1 MAAIMRPP
9 NQDTDRASRPS
20 NSTESDDLQA
30 DLKRPRACEP
40 CRQLKVRCDPD
51 PDHPDGS
58 CKRCAKARRT
68 CIVTA
73 PTRKRQ
79 RKTDSR
85 VTELER
91 KIDALTATLQKTHGG
106 AIELSLQQQQQSPGL
121 SRTSRREDHPDSR
134 RWIPQDSHGMKRS
147 HDEAVSRHYSTTS
160 PPTEHVHR
168 ASTSKWRGPYAG
180 ETAPPKS
187 PKADAKAKTADVI
200 GKGLIDVQ
208 TANAAFQ
215 RYVNELVQ
223 EMPMV
228 VFPPGT
234 TMTDVRRQKPILL
247 LAILAVAVGPFNKD
261 LQPTLLS
268 EAYQTIG
275 DLVVVNGRKSLELVQ
290 ALLVLTIW
298 YMPPDNIEEL
308 KFYQLGHMAVIL
320 AMDIGLNRRAQAEA
334 KPFVQIR
341 DMLMKKSPGSAM
353 DLNGPEARRT
363 WVGCYFLT
371 VQ

>member
-1 MAAIMRPP
+1 
-9 NQDTDRASRPS
+9 
-20 NSTESDDLQA
+20 
-30 DLKRPRACEP
+30 
-40 CRQLKVRCDPD
+40 
-51 PDHPDGS
+51 
-58 CKRCAKARRT
+58 
-68 CIVTA
+68 
-73 PTRKRQ
+73 
-79 RKTDSR
+79 
-85 VTELER
+85 
-91 KIDALTATLQKTHGG
+91 
-106 AIELSLQQQQQSPGL
+106 
-121 SRTSRREDHPDSR
+121 
-134 RWIPQDSHGMKRS
+134 
-147 HDEAVSRHYSTTS
+147 
-160 PPTEHVHR
+160 
-168 ASTSKWRGPYAG
+168 
-180 ETAPPKS
+180 
-187 PKADAKAKTADVI
+187 
-200 GKGLIDVQ
+200 
-208 TANAAFQ
+208 
-215 RYVNELVQ
+215 
-223 EMPMV
+223 MV